1 MIDIHTITNITAPK
15 SWFRRAVRWVAE
27 KLSDLWAAHVHALNE
42 SETYRRQLVIL
53 TGAVITLLAIA
64 GPIDSLI
71 AAAVATYVAAHT
83 RDTRSGWSS
92 RATGMSTGYYNEEER
107 W

>member
-1 MIDIHTITNITAPK
+1 MLDIHTITNITAPK

-42 SETYRRQLVIL
+42 SEPYRRQLVIL

-83 RDTRSGWSS
+83 RDEHSSWSS
-92 RATGMSTGYYNEEER
+92 RSTGTSPDFYGEER